1 LLIISQWMA
10 ATAASLS
17 GRAAAEGYAST
28 VLSVLSNLGSLAQ
41 KYNSVKL
48 ALVLVGLWVLNWVY

>member
-10 ATAASLS
+10 ATAASTD
-17 GRAAAEGYAST
+17 RRWKDQT